1 MPHREGF
8 GQGSEAGM
16 RGKPRLEPY
25 YLKKA
30 KQSRVEGLGLASL
43 NKPRGLWAVG
53 FPVSSVGKE
62 FACNAGDPGLIPGL
76 GRYTG
81 EGIGYPLQSSGLE
94 NSMDCI
100 GL

>member
-8 GQGSEAGM
+8 GQESEAGM

-25 YLKKA
+25 SQKKA
-30 KQSRVEGLGLASL
+30 RQSRVEGLGLASL

-53 FPVSSVGKE
+53 FPDSSVGKE

-81 EGIGYPLQSSGLE
+81 EGIGYPLQFSGLE